1 MRAGLFVIK
10 EKPFMAEAV
19 IVSAVRTPIGRA
31 NKGALK
37 DVRADDLA
45 AIAVKA
51 AVERVPQLD
60 RSLIEDVIL
69 GCAFPEGEQ
78 GMNLARLVG
87 ALAGLPETAGGVT
100 VNRFCASSLQAF
112 NMAAQNIMLGLGDVI
127 VAGGVE
133 SMSRVP
139 MGGFN
144 PSFNPRLMPAREG
157 ETYSSP
163 YPPCEL
169 EYGFSSYIPM
179 GMTAENLAREHHISR
194 EEQDAFAL
202 RSHQR
207 ALAAIDQGIFKR
219 EIVPVPLPEG
229 RVLETDEGPRRD
241 TSLERLA
248 SLEPAFLK
256 GGSVTAGNSS
266 PLNDGA
272 AAVVLMSA
280 DKAKELGIAPL
291 ARVITMA
298 VAGVRPDIM
307 GIGPVPAVK
316 KALQR
321 ANLRL
326 DDIDIIELNE
336 AFAAQ
341 SLAVIKELGIDQEKL
356 NPHGGAIALGHPL
369 GCTGA
374 RLIATLV
381 NDLQTANKTLG
392 MATLC
397 VGGGQG
403 VATIIERIG

>member
-1 MRAGLFVIK
+1 
-10 EKPFMAEAV
+10 MAEAV
-19 IVSAVRTPIGRA
+19 VVSAVRTPIGRA
-31 NKGALK
+31 NKGVLK

-45 AIAVKA
+45 AIAVKGA
-51 AVERVPQLD
+51 LERVPQLD

-87 ALAGLPETAGGVT
+87 ALAGLPETAAGVT

-112 NMAAQNIMLGLGDVI
+112 NMAAQNIMLGMGDAF
-127 VAGGVE
+127 VAGGIE

-144 PSFNPRLMPAREG
+144 PSFNPRLVKPRDG
-157 ETYSSP
+157 EEAKMP

-169 EYGFSSYIPM
+169 EYGYFSYIPM
-179 GMTAENLAREHHISR
+179 GMTAENLAREYSIGR
-194 EEQDAFAL
+194 EAQDAFAL

-207 ALAAIDQGIFKR
+207 AIAATDNGIFKR
-219 EIVPVPLPEG
+219 EIVPVRLPDG
-229 RVLETDEGPRRD
+229 RLMEIDEGPRRD
-241 TSLERLA
+241 TSLEKLA
-248 SLEPAFLK
+248 SLEPAFIK
-256 GGSVTAGNSS
+256 GGTVTAGNSS

-272 AAVVLMSA
+272 SAVVLMSA
-280 DKAKELGIAPL
+280 EKARELGIQPL

-307 GIGPVPAVK
+307 GIGPVPAMK

-321 ANLRL
+321 AGMQLS
-326 DDIDIIELNE
+326 DIDMIEINE

-341 SLAVIKELGIDQEKL
+341 TLSVVKVMGIDEEKL

-369 GCTGA
+369 GCSGA
-374 RLIATLV
+374 RLIATLI
-381 NDLQTANKTLG
+381 NDLQTADKTTGL
-392 MATLC
+392 ATLC

-403 VATIIERIG
+403 VATIIERMS

>member
-1 MRAGLFVIK
+1 MV
-10 EKPFMAEAV
+10 EAV

-45 AIAVKA
+45 ALAVKA

-60 RSLIEDVIL
+60 RSLIEDVII

-78 GMNLARLVG
+78 GMNLARLAG
-87 ALAGLPETAGGVT
+87 ALAGLPETAAGVT
-100 VNRFCASSLQAF
+100 VNRFCASSLQAV
-112 NMAAQNIMLGLGDVI
+112 NMAAQNIMLDLGDAF

-144 PSFNPRLMPAREG
+144 PSFNPRLVKPQKDE
-157 ETYSSP
+157 ESTSP
-163 YPPCEL
+163 TSPGVM
-169 EYGFSSYIPM
+169 EYAYSSYIPM
-179 GMTAENLAREHHISR
+179 GLTAENLAREYSISR
-194 EEQDAFAL
+194 AAQDVFAL

-207 ALAAIDQGIFKR
+207 AIAATDNGIFKR
-219 EIVPVPLPEG
+219 EIVPVPLPDG
-229 RVLETDEGPRRD
+229 KTMTIDEGPRRD
-241 TSLERLA
+241 TSLEKLG
-248 SLEPAFLK
+248 SLEPAFIK
-256 GGSVTAGNSS
+256 GGTVTAGNSS

-280 DKAKELGIAPL
+280 AKARELGITPL
-291 ARVITMA
+291 AKIHTMA
-298 VAGVRPDIM
+298 VTGVRPDVM
-307 GIGPVPAVK
+307 GIGPVPAMK

-321 ANLRL
+321 ARMQLS
-326 DDIDIIELNE
+326 DIDIIELNE

-341 SLAVIKELGIDQEKL
+341 SLAVIQALGIDQEKL

-369 GCTGA
+369 GCSGA
-374 RLIATLV
+374 RLIATLI
-381 NDLQTANKTLG
+381 NDLQTADKTIGL
-392 MATLC
+392 ATLC

-403 VATIIERIG
+403 VATIIERMS

>member
-1 MRAGLFVIK
+1 
-10 EKPFMAEAV
+10 MAEAV

-51 AVERVPQLD
+51 AVERVPGLD
-60 RSLIEDVIL
+60 PALIEDLIL

-78 GMNLARLVG
+78 GMNVARLVVP
-87 ALAGLPETAGGVT
+87 LSGLPETVGGVT

-112 NMAAQNIMLGLGDVI
+112 NMAAQNIMLGLGEVV
-127 VAGGVE
+127 VAGGIE

-144 PSFNPRLMPAREG
+144 PSFNPRLMPVREG
-157 ETYSSP
+157 GTYSSP

-169 EYGFSSYIPM
+169 EYGFSSYISM
-179 GMTAENLAREHHISR
+179 GMTAENLAREYQISR

-202 RSHQR
+202 RSHKR
-207 ALAAIDQGIFKR
+207 ALAAIDGGIFKR
-219 EIVPVPLPEG
+219 EIVPVVLPDG
-229 RVLETDEGPRRD
+229 RVLETDEGPRRE

-248 SLEPAFLK
+248 SLEPAFIK

-272 AAVVLMSA
+272 SAVVLMSA
-280 DKAKELGIAPL
+280 EKARELGITPL
-291 ARVITMA
+291 ARVVTMA

-321 ANLRL
+321 AKLGL
-326 DDIDIIELNE
+326 EDIDIIELNE

-341 SLAVIKELGIDQEKL
+341 SLAVVKSLGIDQEKL

-374 RLIATLV
+374 RLIATLI
-381 NDLQTANKTLG
+381 NDLQTADKTLG
-392 MATLC
+392 LATLC

-403 VATIIERIG
+403 LATIIERIK

>member
-1 MRAGLFVIK
+1 
-10 EKPFMAEAV
+10 MAEAV

-31 NKGALK
+31 NKGVLK

-60 RSLIEDVIL
+60 RSLIEDVII

-87 ALAGLPETAGGVT
+87 ALAGLPETAAGVT
-100 VNRFCASSLQAF
+100 VNRFCASSLQAV
-112 NMAAQNIMLGLGDVI
+112 NMAAQSIMLGNGDAF

-144 PSFNPRLMPAREG
+144 PSYNPRLVKPQKSDGGEVVSPA
-157 ETYSSP
+157 SP
-163 YPPCEL
+163 GVM
-169 EYGFSSYIPM
+169 EYAYSSYIPM
-179 GMTAENLAREHHISR
+179 GMTAENLAREYHISR
-194 EEQDAFAL
+194 EAQDAFAL

-207 ALAAIDQGIFKR
+207 ALAATDNGIFKR
-219 EIVPVPLPEG
+219 EIVPVPLPDGGLMEI
-229 RVLETDEGPRRD
+229 DEGPRRD
-241 TSLERLA
+241 TSLEKLA
-248 SLEPAFLK
+248 SLEPAFIK
-256 GGSVTAGNSS
+256 GGTVTAGNSS

-272 AAVVLMSA
+272 AAAVLMSA
-280 DKAKELGIAPL
+280 EKARDLDITPL
-291 ARVITMA
+291 AKVHAMA

-307 GIGPVPAVK
+307 GIGPVPAMK

-321 ANLRL
+321 ARMQLS
-326 DDIDIIELNE
+326 DIDIVEINE

-341 SLAVIKELGIDQEKL
+341 TLSVVKAMGIDEEKL

-369 GCTGA
+369 GCSGA
-374 RLIATLV
+374 RIIATLI
-381 NDLQTANKTLG
+381 NDLQTHNKTFG
-392 MATLC
+392 IATLC
-397 VGGGQG
+397 IGGGQG
-403 VATIIERIG
+403 LATIIERMS

>member
-1 MRAGLFVIK
+1 
-10 EKPFMAEAV
+10 MAEAV

-37 DVRADDLA
+37 DMRADDLA
-45 AIAVKA
+45 ALAVKA
-51 AVERVPQLD
+51 AVERVAQLD
-60 RSLIEDVIL
+60 RSLIEDLIL

-78 GMNLARLVG
+78 GFNLARLVG

-127 VAGGVE
+127 VAGGIE

-144 PSFNPRLMPAREG
+144 PSMNPRLVPTREG
-157 ETYSSP
+157 EKYSSS

-169 EYGFSSYIPM
+169 EYGLASYIPM
-179 GMTAENLAREHHISR
+179 GMTAENLARDYQISR

-207 ALAAIDQGIFKR
+207 AIAAIDTGIFKR
-219 EIVPVPLPEG
+219 EIVPVTLPDG
-229 RVLETDEGPRRD
+229 RVMDTDEGPRRD

-248 SLEPAFLK
+248 SLEPAFIK

-272 AAVVLMSA
+272 SAVVLMSA
-280 DKAKELGIAPL
+280 ETAKEQGITPL

-298 VAGVRPDIM
+298 VSGVRPDIM

-316 KALQR
+316 KVLQR
-321 ANLRL
+321 ANIQLS
-326 DDIDIIELNE
+326 DIDIIELNE

-341 SLAVIKELGIDQEKL
+341 SLAVVQALGIDQAKL

-369 GCTGA
+369 GCSGA
-374 RLIATLV
+374 RLIATLL
-381 NDLQTANKTLG
+381 NDLQTADKTLG
-392 MATLC
+392 LATLC

-403 VATIIERIG
+403 VATLIERMA

>member
-1 MRAGLFVIK
+1 
-10 EKPFMAEAV
+10 MAEAV
-19 IVSAVRTPIGRA
+19 IVGAARTPIGRA
-31 NKGALK
+31 HKGVLK

-45 AIAVKA
+45 AIAIRA
-51 AVERVPQLD
+51 AVDRVPQLD
-60 RSLIEDVIL
+60 PALIEDLIL

-78 GMNLARLVG
+78 GMNLARLVVG
-87 ALAGLPETAGGVT
+87 LAGLPETVGGVT

-112 NMAAQNIMLGLGDVI
+112 NMAAQNIMLGLGDVVI
-127 VAGGVE
+127 AGGIE
-133 SMSRVP
+133 SMSRIP

-144 PSFNPRLMPAREG
+144 PSYNPRLMQLHEG
-157 ETYSSP
+157 EKYSST

-169 EYGFSSYIPM
+169 EYALSSYIPM
-179 GMTAENLAREHHISR
+179 GMTAENLARDYQISR

-219 EIVPVPLPEG
+219 EIVPVTLPNG
-229 RVLETDEGPRRD
+229 KVMDTDEGPRRD

-248 SLEPAFLK
+248 SLEPVFRK

-272 AAVVLMSA
+272 SAVVVMSA
-280 DKAKELGIAPL
+280 EKAKEQGITPL

-298 VAGVRPDIM
+298 VSGVRPDVM
-307 GIGPVPAVK
+307 GIGPVPAVR

-321 ANLRL
+321 AHLTL

-336 AFAAQ
+336 AFASQ
-341 SLAVIKELGIDQEKL
+341 SLSVVKALGIDQDKL

-369 GCTGA
+369 GCSGA
-374 RLIATLV
+374 RLIVTLL

-392 MATLC
+392 IATLC

-403 VATIIERIG
+403 VATIIERIA

>member
-1 MRAGLFVIK
+1 
-10 EKPFMAEAV
+10 MAEAV

-31 NKGALK
+31 NKGVLRE
-37 DVRADDLA
+37 VRSDDLA
-45 AIAVKA
+45 AIAVRA

-60 RSLIEDVIL
+60 LSLIEDVII

-78 GMNLARLVG
+78 GMNLARIVG

-112 NMAAQNIMLGLGDVI
+112 NMAAQSIMLDQGDVF

-133 SMSRVP
+133 NMSRVP

-144 PSFNPRLMPAREG
+144 PSFNPRLVTSRDG
-157 ETYSSP
+157 K
-163 YPPCEL
+163 EL
-169 EYGFSSYIPM
+169 NESGVMEYAYSSYIPM
-179 GMTAENLAREHHISR
+179 GLTAENLAREYSISR

-202 RSHQR
+202 RSHQK
-207 ALAAIDQGIFKR
+207 AIAATDNGIFKR
-219 EIVPVPLPEG
+219 EIVPVPLPDG
-229 RVLETDEGPRRD
+229 RVMEIDEGPRRD

-248 SLEPAFLK
+248 TLEPAFIK

-272 AAVVLMSA
+272 AAIVLMSA
-280 DKAKELGIAPL
+280 DKARELGIQPL
-291 ARVITMA
+291 ARVISMA

-307 GIGPVPAVK
+307 GFGPVPAMK

-321 ANLRL
+321 AGLQIG
-326 DDIDIIELNE
+326 DIDIVELNE

-341 SLAVIKELGIDQEKL
+341 SLAVVKAMGIDMEKL

-369 GCTGA
+369 GCSGA
-374 RLIATLV
+374 RIIATLV
-381 NDLQTANKTLG
+381 NDLQTENKRLG
-392 MATLC
+392 IATLC
-397 VGGGQG
+397 IGGGQG
-403 VATIIERIG
+403 LATIIERIV